1 RHRFRGELYT
11 PPQTPHVVAVHVQDA
26 PRLIQGRDGRCQEAP
41 AHKDDALIVRAGQPT
56 FWYGK
61 DLSPL
66 NIALDPAFL
75 QRVALE
81 TCGSDPGRIELCD
94 VFSTRDP
101 TLARLAWLCCTELQ
115 TGGLGGQRISK
126 RWGSSWPSICCAAS
140 RLPRY
145 SGKMMSHVPCF
156 LQSPRKVGSRC
167 MRVAVRHDHGSGG
180 ASCVSACV
188 SR

>member
-1 RHRFRGELYT
+1 MTAYCALW
-11 PPQTPHVVAVHVQDA
+11 PPRRRA
-26 PRLIQGRDGRCQEAP
+26 PRSCWRRPPSASPVTRGGRGRCSAGGGTGFGGNCIPHPIPKRTDQHPAQDGRCQEAP

-101 TLARLAWLCCTELQ
+101 TLARLAWLCCPELQ
-115 TGGLGGQRISK
+115 TGGLGGPAYLEALGI
-126 RWGSSWPSICCAAS
+126 
-140 RLPRY
+140 L
-145 SGKMMSHVPCF
+145 
-156 LQSPRKVGSRC
+156 L
-167 MRVAVRHDHGSGG
+167 AVHLLRG
-180 ASCVSACV
+180 V
-188 SR
+188 

>member
-1 RHRFRGELYT
+1 MDDRILRALAAQAPCPPILLAPASIRLASHPRGEGPVQCWWRHRFRGELYT

-101 TLARLAWLCCTELQ
+101 TLARLAWLCCPELQ
-115 TGGLGGQRISK
+115 TGGLGGPAYLEALGI
-126 RWGSSWPSICCAAS
+126 
-140 RLPRY
+140 L
-145 SGKMMSHVPCF
+145 
-156 LQSPRKVGSRC
+156 L
-167 MRVAVRHDHGSGG
+167 AVHLLRG
-180 ASCVSACV
+180 V
-188 SR
+188 